1 MNKAHKLFKVGLI
14 GTGRISDI
22 YLQNCLKFD
31 GISVD
36 VCGSLNLQESEEK
49 AQKFG
54 VPRVA
59 HPDAIISDPGID
71 CILNLTIP
79 AAHADISLR
88 SLMRENTFILKS
100 LLQRTRKM
108 PLKSLN

>member
-1 MNKAHKLFKVGLI
+1 MDNTNKLFKVGLI

-22 YLQNCLKFD
+22 YLQNCSKFD

-54 VPRVA
+54 VPRAVSYT
-59 HPDAIISDPGID
+59 H
-71 CILNLTIP
+71 LTLPTIC
-79 AAHADISLR
+79 SV
-88 SLMRENTFILKS
+88 
-100 LLQRTRKM
+100 
-108 PLKSLN
+108 